1 MTYDLAINNGTIV
14 DGTGAPRYQANL
26 GILGGRIAAISKEPL
41 KAKEDYDARGL
52 IAAPGFVDV
61 HSHGDLLPLLIDDY
75 RNSRLKQGIT
85 LELAGQCGIG
95 PIPYDPLRME
105 AYKAYV
111 EPVIGRTGGD
121 WNFRDLDS
129 LSAAL
134 EGRMPH
140 NIAYL
145 IGLGALRSHICG
157 LDPRALTS
165 LEIDEMARLYEE
177 QLDQGAL
184 GLSLGLSYLP
194 GVYARPE
201 ELHRLAAVTARR
213 GALLMAHIRSHG
225 KDMPEAMEEYVDLS
239 RRTGCRIHIS
249 HCRSFKNRDF
259 GISAGETLALAER
272 MREEGI
278 DLTLDQHPYTAGST
292 FLNQLLPPQYRD
304 HTRYGEEALLE
315 EIEGKISDKGY
326 TLPGWDN
333 FSLMVGFDNIYLP
346 KYGATIGKLARES
359 AATPFRTLID
369 ILIREQGNATMVI
382 REMFSLE
389 DTSRLLHDPKTYIG
403 SDGLP
408 SGRPHPR
415 LYGAFPKV
423 IATYVREQGAL
434 SLEEAIRRM
443 TGADLLGFPDRGEIG
458 EGKIADLTL
467 FDEEQIGHEESYSGP
482 NEDPTGIR
490 AVFLAGRL
498 SYDGTNIL
506 AANGRVL
513 KGTSGYAAE

>member
-1 MTYDLAINNGTIV
+1 MIYDLAINDGTIV
-14 DGTGAPRYQANL
+14 DGTGAPRCRGNL
-26 GILGGRIAAISKEPL
+26 GILDGRIAAISNDPL
-41 KAKEDYDARGL
+41 EGRERFDARGL
-52 IAAPGFVDV
+52 IVAPGFVDV
-61 HSHGDLLPLLIDDY
+61 HSHGDLLPLLPEDY
-75 RNSRLKQGIT
+75 RFSRLKQGIT
-85 LELAGQCGIG
+85 LELTGQCGIG
-95 PIPYDPLRME
+95 PIPYDPRTME

-111 EPVIGRTGGD
+111 EPVIGTVGGE
-121 WNFRDLDS
+121 WNFQDLDS
-129 LSAAL
+129 LSAVM

-140 NIAYL
+140 HIAYL
-145 IGLGALRSHICG
+145 VGLGALRSHICG
-157 LDPRALTS
+157 LDPRALTPQ
-165 LEIDEMARLYEE
+165 EIDELARLYEE

-201 ELHRLAAVTARR
+201 ELHRLAAVTAKR

-225 KDMPEAMEEYVDLS
+225 RDMLEAMEEYVDLS

-259 GISAGETLALAER
+259 GVSAGETLALVER
-272 MREEGI
+272 IREEGI

-304 HTRYGEEALLE
+304 HTRYGDEALLE
-315 EIEGKISDKGY
+315 EIEGKISDKAY
-326 TLPGWDN
+326 ALPGWDN

-346 KYGATIGKLARES
+346 NDGATIGELAGQWGVS
-359 AATPFRTLID
+359 PFRALID
-369 ILIREQGNATMVI
+369 VLIREEGNATMVV

-389 DTSRLLHDPKTYIG
+389 DTSQLLHDPKTYIG

-408 SGRPHPR
+408 NGRPHPR

-443 TGADLLGFPDRGEIG
+443 TGADLLGFGDRGEIR
-458 EGKIADLTL
+458 EGKVADLTL
-467 FDEEQIGHEESYSGP
+467 FDELEIGHEESYSGP
-482 NEDPTGIR
+482 NEDPSGIR
-490 AVFLAGRL
+490 AVFLEGRL
-498 SYDGTNIL
+498 AYDGKNVL
-506 AANGRVL
+506 ALKGRVL
-513 KGTSGYAAE
+513 KGRSGHAAE